1 MLKLDAQVPSISFYL
16 ERHIFEVHTAIIKF
30 LSTDKI
36 FATLLF
42 SIYKLCY
49 SNWNLLFIV
58 RTWCFRN
65 IFGIQLDYLQIENNT
80 FLCFLL
86 VNQKKKT
93 QNMKYYTQQK
103 PSWHKRH
110 FVDIL
115 ALDIPI
121 IWAFSCQVWQIQ
133 WLSQSD
139 RWHLTLVVIYA
150 DYDLCS

>member
-86 VNQKKKT
+86 VNQKKTTKYEILHTTKT
-93 QNMKYYTQQK
+93 IVAQK
-103 PSWHKRH
+103 TFCWY
-110 FVDIL
+110 
-115 ALDIPI
+115 
-121 IWAFSCQVWQIQ
+121 FSFRCTYMSFQLSGLTNTMVKSKWQVT
-133 WLSQSD
+133 SD
-139 RWHLTLVVIYA
+139 TGCHLCRLRFM
-150 DYDLCS
+150 